1 MQIEFYRSFPLF
13 PFSIS
18 SGGEEAIQ
26 CLRTVALRGV
36 LERRPCADVQVAPH
50 RQDVPGLQVRAVHR
64 RSLVPER
71 ARRAGTLALATI
83 R

>member
-1 MQIEFYRSFPLF
+1 MIFQRNFINCDFKLWSLDNGERILGSG
-13 PFSIS
+13 IS
-18 SGGEEAIQ
+18 
-26 CLRTVALRGV
+26 
-36 LERRPCADVQVAPH
+36 CADVQVAPH